1 MLEMATNIIVSERRM
16 QEFIG
21 EKEND
26 KMSEL
31 VNKYDRKSL
40 TVKEKKYI
48 ISVVEVV
55 VGALS
60 TPLS

>member
-1 MLEMATNIIVSERRM
+1 MKKR
-16 QEFIG
+16 
-21 EKEND
+21 END

-48 ISVVEVV
+48 IPVVKIV

-60 TPLS
+60 VSLS